1 LPESRV
7 PPGTWKLLE
16 LFNVYRL
23 TLASLLLGMVVTGSG
38 PSLLGAHDRAVF
50 IAVGAV
56 YLLCAA
62 IAVYVIRTR
71 RPSFEFQVHLHIGV
85 DICAL
90 TLLMHASGGVVSGL
104 GLLPLI
110 SITAASLML
119 QGRSS
124 LLHAAI
130 AALAILG
137 EQVYS
142 QLNDSFPTTYYTQAG
157 MLGAAYFAAALAARA
172 LAMRAS
178 ESEALAVRRGVD
190 LANMAQ
196 LTDYVIQ
203 RMQTGVLVMDRAQH
217 VWLINGAARELLGNH
232 DHSAGD
238 RLPQLSPELARRWQ
252 EWRRDPGRDPGVF
265 QATPDAPR
273 VAPRMATLGDG
284 DNGGTLIFLE
294 DTSAMAQQAQQ
305 LKLAS
310 LGRLTASIA
319 HEVRNPLGAISQ
331 AAQLLAESLHVSEPD
346 ARLTRIIHAQ
356 CQRVNEVIE
365 NVLQLSRR
373 EQSRAEDIEM
383 RPWLENFAA
392 EWMHAQPDARID
404 VDVRPPDLHVRMDP
418 RHLRQVL
425 YNLCHNGLR
434 YSHAESGQTVLFLRG
449 RFQGNL
455 PVLDVVDSGPGIA
468 PDVAEQIFEPFF
480 TTEPRGTGLG
490 LYMAREL
497 CEHNQARLSYLPGP
511 KGGSCFRI
519 TFPDARR
526 RGS

>member
-1 LPESRV
+1 LPVSRV
-7 PPGTWKLLE
+7 PPGNWKLLE
-16 LFNVYRL
+16 LFNFYRL

-38 PSLLGAHDRAVF
+38 PSLLGAYDRKVF
-50 IAVGAV
+50 VAVGAA
-56 YLLCAA
+56 YLLGAA
-62 IAVYVIRTR
+62 FAAYLIRAR
-71 RPSFEFQVHLHIGV
+71 RPSFGFQVNLHIGV

-110 SITAASLML
+110 SIAAASLML

-124 LLHAAI
+124 LPHAAL
-130 AALAILG
+130 AALAILA

-203 RMQTGVLVMDRAQH
+203 RMQTGVLVMDAAQH
-217 VWLINGAARELLGNH
+217 VWLVNGAARELLGS
-232 DHSAGD
+232 DDSDGD

-252 EWRRDPGRDPGVF
+252 EWRRDPDRDPGIF
-265 QATPDAPR
+265 QATPDGPR

-284 DNGGTLIFLE
+284 DNRGTLIFLE

-331 AAQLLAESLHVSEPD
+331 AAQLLAESPHLSESD
-346 ARLTRIIHAQ
+346 TRLTRIIHAQ

-373 EQSRAEDIEM
+373 EQSQAEDIEI

-392 EWMHAQPDARID
+392 EWMHARPDARIEL
-404 VDVRPPDLHVRMDP
+404 DVRPADLHVRMDP

-425 YNLCHNGLR
+425 DNLCHNGLR
-434 YSHAESGQTVLFLRG
+434 YSHAETGQAVLFLRG
-449 RFQGNL
+449 RFHGNL

-468 PDVAEQIFEPFF
+468 RDVAEQIFEPFF

-497 CEHNQARLSYLPGP
+497 CEHNQARLSYLPSP
-511 KGGSCFRI
+511 EGGSCFRI